1 VLAPTRHAPPATI
14 TPIDQVGSTALSLL
28 PRGAVSEDGAKEN
41 VDVLVVVP
49 LVAGARVVLPVV
61 VWVVTGRAVV
71 DLTVVVAGRRA
82 VFVDVVVAVVVV
94 EGARV
99 VGNTGAVVALVTGI
113 AVVAFGRNVVV
124 VAFGRDVAVVATV
137 SGARVVVTPVVPAGD
152 RVVVLLVLLVLF
164 SAEVQKRPTL
174 YADVPSNVSESMR
187 TDSLSETRADAVG
200 DAEIEIDAVDEMR
213 SVLLD
218 V

>member
-1 VLAPTRHAPPATI
+1 
-14 TPIDQVGSTALSLL
+14 LSLL

-137 SGARVVVTPVVPAGD
+137 SGARVVITPVVPAGD
-152 RVVVLLVLLVLF
+152 RVVLLVLLVLLRRG
-164 SAEVQKRPTL
+164 AGK
-174 YADVPSNVSESMR
+174 A
-187 TDSLSETRADAVG
+187 TDTVR
-200 DAEIEIDAVDEMR
+200 
-213 SVLLD
+213 
-218 V
+218 